1 MRKSSAKKAKQKRL
15 ILLSNYA
22 FCGIKKK
29 KKIFTKNKQLHNFDN
44 IWNNY
49 FKINKIINKFIF
61 TGDKY
66 MPELHL
72 KRPGSTYSAFR
83 QFTKHRER
91 IQKLRENKNN
101 LFRKEFDKAC
111 FAHNAAYSDTKDL
124 DRRTASDMI
133 LKKEDYEIA
142 RNWKHYGC
150 QRALT
155 SMVYKF
161 FDKKTGLRVSI
172 NKQPAEEFHKPVIK
186 EFKGRK
192 VNARF
197 KENTWTTDFVTVF

>member
-1 MRKSSAKKAKQKRL
+1 MLFVASK
-15 ILLSNYA
+15 
-22 FCGIKKK
+22 KKK
-29 KKIFTKNKQLHNFDN
+29 KKIFTNNKQLHNFDN

-72 KRPGSTYSAFR
+72 KRPGSTYSAFQ

-124 DRRTASDMI
+124 DRRTVSDMI